1 MRRKYK
7 NDRSLAPRLSALLKD
22 IYREFGWKTR
32 LVAPVVGRYLLV
44 TIRLEERRLANGRT
58 LEPGCFYEKN
68 RAALMLGEKL
78 QARRTSSPEEIQWTG
93 GTPAPVVR
101 LDGPA

>member
-7 NDRSLAPRLSALLKD
+7 HDRSLAPRLSALLKD

-44 TIRLEERRLANGRT
+44 TIWLEERRLANGWT

-68 RAALMLGEKL
+68 RAALKLDEKPRIEP
-78 QARRTSSPEEIQWTG
+78 AKEPEKVRWAGATPSPA
-93 GTPAPVVR
+93 AP
-101 LDGPA
+101 LEG